1 MTMMT
6 CDHLLLLLLSPPWLE
21 NHVLDL
27 SLSLL
32 DIVSHLLCIT
42 ISVLAVQAVLFIY
55 IAISS
60 CAALS
65 FLVFPKI
72 RKSNPEESSPSGKF
86 TFSIYVKMLELINL
100 RHLFKNWNIPSLPR
114 LFAT

>member
-1 MTMMT
+1 MTMLT

-60 CAALS
+60 CAALV
-65 FLVFPKI
+65 LVI
-72 RKSNPEESSPSGKF
+72 
-86 TFSIYVKMLELINL
+86 
-100 RHLFKNWNIPSLPR
+100 
-114 LFAT
+114 